1 MVKYID
7 TDVFVY
13 WATDHPEHGQRA
25 TEIIRRIETNEKAV
39 TSALSFWTF
48 NNLMRGQNGFSL
60 RLFLDQ
66 VKRLRNLR
74 IVPLDAETL
83 AAASDLVREK
93 KLTPHVAVAAAV
105 AKAKGADAV
114 YTTNPEYDRAG
125 IKRTF

>member
-1 MVKYID
+1 VVKYID

-25 TEIIRRIETNEKAV
+25 TEIIRRIETSEKAI

-48 NNLMRGQNGFSL
+48 NNLMRTQNGFSL

-74 IVPLDAETL
+74 IIALDADTL
-83 AAASDLVREK
+83 AAAGDLVREK
-93 KLTPHVAVAAAV
+93 NLSPHVAVAAAV

-114 YTTNPEYDRAG
+114 YTTNSEFDRVG
-125 IKRTF
+125 LKRTF